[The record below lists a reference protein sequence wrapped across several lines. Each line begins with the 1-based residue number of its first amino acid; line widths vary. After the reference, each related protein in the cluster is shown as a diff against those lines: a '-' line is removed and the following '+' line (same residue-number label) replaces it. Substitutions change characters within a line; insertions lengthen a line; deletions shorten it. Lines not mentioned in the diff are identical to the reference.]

1 LEIPLT
7 TLLEPRVKDIMDKA
21 LLGVETSNFEI
32 EFENRS
38 HEIRHILVNAT
49 TRRDEDSNIVGVLGV
64 GQDVTEV
71 TKHDRYVAISSL
83 FTYVSCEH
91 ECI

>member
-1 LEIPLT
+1 
-7 TLLEPRVKDIMDKA
+7 MDKA